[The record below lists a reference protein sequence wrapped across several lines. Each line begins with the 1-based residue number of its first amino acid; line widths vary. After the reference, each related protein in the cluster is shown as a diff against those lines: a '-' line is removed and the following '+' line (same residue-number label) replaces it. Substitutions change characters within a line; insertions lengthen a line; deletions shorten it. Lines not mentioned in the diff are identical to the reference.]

1 MGAVSILAAVREAYA
16 FRKADKELVRQ
27 YRAMARLFSAARRAL
42 DFSSDAATQRG
53 ILRTL
58 GEAALAEHAG
68 WSLVHRER
76 PLESG
81 RP

>member
-1 MGAVSILAAVREAYA
+1 
-16 FRKADKELVRQ
+16 
-27 YRAMARLFSAARRAL
+27 MARLFAAARRAL
-42 DFSSDAATQRG
+42 DLSSDAATQRG